1 MTASSLPIEG
11 YIPGT
16 DTRVNLLGITDT
28 PTLDRIE
35 KRLFAQ
41 AMYEFADVPSP
52 STFTGEFLR
61 EIHRRAFDGLYAWA
75 GQYKTV
81 PTTQGNLP
89 ITHSS
94 PEDTAAD
101 VDELFADL
109 AAENNLTGLDHHTF
123 VTRLADYWSR
133 LTEIHSF
140 PDGNSRT
147 QYELFRRI
155 ADRAGWQIDTAC
167 VDLAALSA
175 ARYITAETGDPRL
188 LADVLAPAVVPNT
201 GYVPARPA
209 PGRPVLSLTTHMTML
224 RDYDRDRSGPYA
236 AFQTFREI
244 PRERSL
250 SGAEL
255 DNAHA
260 LVRIGLNLAERTDY
274 GPEHDAAV
282 RRILEGTSTLA
293 AERAAAALPEPNHRY
308 KNLFDPPAGKNT
320 MRYDTGA
327 PVNAF
332 DERDPAR
339 LCRLITW
346 ELALRTADYLAHRE
360 ITGDGSELHA
370 SVIHR
375 ELHTDFMP
383 IVSDT
388 SAYTSPVIAAPDENT
403 LTDPHQLGRHIA
415 AIQEE
420 TEGVQSVAVVLMTD
434 QLVHDHPDRT
444 IDWRTIDPEAL
455 RAATHAAN
463 YHDDPPDGIEPDPA
477 LEEAMRVAGREAFA
491 AELARA
497 ITTELPAAV
506 PDLGTVDA
514 AQWYE
519 RHWDVL
525 AHRSYALLENSPER
539 NETYEPLTTAIQA
552 GEEPR
557 HATSTRTDD
566 APEAAKP
573 NPADGEPHR
582 NLTHDDEIGEEQ
594 GPLSTAKSLHG
605 PPQVHHTPPQPNSRP
620 PVIHE
625 HQPPTPD
632 LHLGLQL

>member
-1 MTASSLPIEG
+1 MTGSAAESEG

-16 DTRVNLLGITDT
+16 DVRINLLGITDAR
-28 PTLDRIE
+28 LLERIE
-35 KRLFAQ
+35 DRAFA
-41 AMYEFADVPSP
+41 AGVYEFAQVPSP
-52 STFTGEFLR
+52 EKFTGDFLR
-61 EIHRRAFDGLYAWA
+61 EIHRRGLYRVYSWA

-81 PTTQGNLP
+81 ATTQGNLP

-94 PEDTAAD
+94 PEDTATD
-101 VDELFADL
+101 VEELFADL
-109 AAENNLTGLDHHTF
+109 AAENNLTGLDHRTF
-123 VTRLADYWSR
+123 VTRLADYWAR
-133 LTEIHSF
+133 LTEIHPF
-140 PDGNSRT
+140 PDGNSRS
-147 QYELFRRI
+147 QFELFRRVAI
-155 ADRAGWQIDTAC
+155 KAGWVIDTDR

-175 ARYITAETGDPRL
+175 ARYVTAESGDPRL
-188 LADVLAPAVVPNT
+188 LADVLTPAVVPVT
-201 GYVPARPA
+201 GYAPIEPA
-209 PGRPVLSLTTHMTML
+209 PGRPVFSLVSHLAMM
-224 RDYDRDRSGPYA
+224 RDYDRDRRGPYTA
-236 AFQTFREI
+236 TETFREVT
-244 PRERSL
+244 RERSL

-308 KNLFDPPAGKNT
+308 KDLFDPAAGKNT

-339 LCRLITW
+339 LRRLITW
-346 ELALRTADYLAHRE
+346 ELALRTADYLAHRD

-388 SAYTSPVIAAPDENT
+388 PAYTNPVIAAPDKDT

-434 QLVHDHPDRT
+434 QLVHDHPGRT
-444 IDWRTIDPEAL
+444 IDWRTIDPDAL

-463 YHDDPPDGIEPDPA
+463 YHDDPPEGIEPDPA
-477 LEEAMRVAGREAFA
+477 LEDAMRVAGREAFA
-491 AELARA
+491 AELDRA
-497 ITTELPAAV
+497 ITTELPAAA

-514 AQWYE
+514 AQRYE
-519 RHWDVL
+519 RHWDAL
-525 AHRSYALLENSPER
+525 AHRSYALLENSLER

-552 GEEPR
+552 AKEPR
-557 HATSTRTDD
+557 HATSTRNDD

-582 NLTHDDEIGEEQ
+582 NLIYADEVGEEQ
-594 GPLSTAKSLHG
+594 VPLSTAKALHG

-620 PVIHE
+620 PAIHE

-632 LHLGLQL
+632 LHLRPQL